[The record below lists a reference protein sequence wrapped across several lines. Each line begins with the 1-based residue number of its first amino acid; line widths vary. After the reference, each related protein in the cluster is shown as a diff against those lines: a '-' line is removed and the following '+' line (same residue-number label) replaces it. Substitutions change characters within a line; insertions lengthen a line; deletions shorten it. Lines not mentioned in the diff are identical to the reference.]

1 MDFCDISKDDNDL
14 NSTDMAR
21 LAAGAALDKKAL
33 DPLVLDLRGI
43 SSVAE
48 FFVIL
53 TGTSDR
59 HAMAVA
65 GNVMDAFK
73 ALGIKPLGEEGAK
86 DGKWILLDFGEIVVH
101 VFLES
106 VREYYDIER
115 LWIDAPRLDL
125 EEPGADG
132 SKDGSNEKGSDGK
145 GSNDNDPGDEGAL

>member
-1 MDFCDISKDDNDL
+1 M

-33 DPLVLDLRGI
+33 DPVVLDLRQL
-43 SSVAE
+43 SSVAD

-59 HAMAVA
+59 HVQAVA
-65 GNVMDAFK
+65 QNVMDAFE
-73 ALGIKPLGEEGAK
+73 ALCIKLLGEEGTRE
-86 DGKWILLDFGEIVVH
+86 GKWILLDYGEVVVH

-115 LWIDAPRLDL
+115 LWIDAPNLDL
-125 EEPGADG
+125 EMPAEEDTVI
-132 SKDGSNEKGSDGK
+132 
-145 GSNDNDPGDEGAL
+145 

>member
-1 MDFCDISKDDNDL
+1 
-14 NSTDMAR
+14 MAR

-53 TGTSDR
+53 TGTSNR
-59 HAMAVA
+59 HVVAVA
-65 GNVMDAFK
+65 ENVMDAFK
-73 ALGIKPLGEEGAK
+73 AVGIKALGDEGTRE
-86 DGKWILLDFGEIVVH
+86 GKWVLLDYGEIVVH
-101 VFLES
+101 VFLEP

-125 EEPGADG
+125 
-132 SKDGSNEKGSDGK
+132 SNSGDS
-145 GSNDNDPGDEGAL
+145 PGDSPGDTSGDTESS

>member
-1 MDFCDISKDDNDL
+1 
-14 NSTDMAR
+14 MAR

-59 HAMAVA
+59 HVVAVA
-65 GNVMDAFK
+65 ENVMDAFK
-73 ALGIKPLGEEGAK
+73 AVGIKALGDEGTRE
-86 DGKWILLDFGEIVVH
+86 GKWVLLDYGEIVVH
-101 VFLES
+101 VFLEP

-125 EEPGADG
+125 D
-132 SKDGSNEKGSDGK
+132 S
-145 GSNDNDPGDEGAL
+145 PGDAPGDTGIS

>member
-1 MDFCDISKDDNDL
+1 L

-33 DPLVLDLRGI
+33 DPLALDLRGI

-48 FFVIL
+48 YFVIV

-59 HAMAVA
+59 HVQAVA
-65 GNVMDAFK
+65 DNITEAFH
-73 ALGIKPLGEEGAK
+73 AIGVKPLGEEGFRE
-86 DGKWILLDFGEIVVH
+86 GKWVLLDYGEVVVH
-101 VFLES
+101 VFLEP

-125 EEPGADG
+125 HTEVEEARP
-132 SKDGSNEKGSDGK
+132 
-145 GSNDNDPGDEGAL
+145 L